1 MVSYKDLTSSELIEL
16 GAKFPKHPMV
26 VDEVVSTLARC
37 EMVVNN
43 VADPKE
49 QYFAEQ
55 ACAVLS
61 DLGEQMYTL
70 LQHPQIDNIVA
81 DYVKHNNPEQH

>member
-1 MVSYKDLTSSELIEL
+1 MVNYRDLTSNELIEL
-16 GAKFPKHPMV
+16 GKKYPIHPMA

-37 EMVVNN
+37 ELIMTNT
-43 VADPKE
+43 ADPKE

-55 ACAVLS
+55 ASAVLA

-70 LQHPQIDNIVA
+70 LQHPQIDSIIA
-81 DYVKHNNPEQH
+81 DNVKRNNPK